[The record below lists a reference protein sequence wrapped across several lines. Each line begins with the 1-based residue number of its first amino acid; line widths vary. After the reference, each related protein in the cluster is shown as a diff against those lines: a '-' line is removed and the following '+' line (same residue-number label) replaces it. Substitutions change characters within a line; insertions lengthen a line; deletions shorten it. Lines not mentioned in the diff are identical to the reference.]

1 MVNDKNIFLTVLLW
15 ILFLFLSLY
24 FEADLMF
31 YRFVIMTILSFL
43 YPILVHSIRYWKLL
57 SVFVV
62 VALTS
67 NIIGSYSVYME
78 YRYDKISLFFL
89 MIFAAVIIIILFMSF
104 TLGFVLRKIL
114 DKMKNNN

>member
-67 NIIGSYSVYME
+67 NIIGSYSIYME

-89 MIFAAVIIIILFMSF
+89 IIFAAVIIIIMFMSF

-114 DKMKNNN
+114 DKKKKNN